1 MDPTDDIDNSNAS
14 EKLEAMQSELH
25 CGICHDYF
33 VQAFTLSCSHSFCF
47 DCINAWRA
55 SHTDC
60 PVCRRETVG
69 MAPSRALDNMVAA
82 LNGGANI
89 TNNGSNENQQRVNAW
104 FNTPQN
110 TQQQQNNVH
119 QVEPEAD
126 HSYNG
131 ESDDGNIFDSEDE
144 AAEDDGDYDN
154 SYDDD
159 YYEEEE
165 EGYEDEGEEEQE
177 EGEEEGDYE
186 DDDSSYSDSEYDDED
201 EDDGNYD
208 CSYGNDYDIEIGNN
222 YLDFL

>member
-1 MDPTDDIDNSNAS
+1 MDPTDDINNSNAS

-47 DCINAWRA
+47 DCISAWRA
-55 SHTDC
+55 NHTDC
-60 PVCRRETVG
+60 PVCRRKTVG

-89 TNNGSNENQQRVNAW
+89 TNSGSNENQQRVDAW

-110 TQQQQNNVH
+110 AAQQQQQQNNAH
-119 QVEPEAD
+119 QAEPEAD
-126 HSYNG
+126 PSYNG
-131 ESDDGNIFDSEDE
+131 ESDDGTFFDSEE
-144 AAEDDGDYDN
+144 EGIEEDDGDYDN
-154 SYDDD
+154 NYDDD

-177 EGEEEGDYE
+177 EEQYEEGEEEGDYE
-186 DDDSSYSDSEYDDED
+186 DDESSYSDSEYDDED
-201 EDDGNYD
+201 EYYEDD
-208 CSYGNDYDIEIGNN
+208 
-222 YLDFL
+222 